1 MREYMFIMVWAV
13 SSRTGCDSDAAGQ
26 TSGARTRPWLGCRG
40 PCRARGWVLPRLPR
54 ALPRVLRHIHR
65 VVGYFEVLAFSEG
78 ANLSGDPSD
87 WVLSRAESAARERCD
102 YLTEA
107 SS

>member
-1 MREYMFIMVWAV
+1 MYVHY
-13 SSRTGCDSDAAGQ
+13 G
-26 TSGARTRPWLGCRG
+26 LGCQLLGRLRLGRG
-40 PCRARGWVLPRLPR
+40 RPDERRKNSPLVRLSRA
-54 ALPRVLRHIHR
+54 LRHILC

>member
-1 MREYMFIMVWAV
+1 MRECMFIMVWAV
-13 SSRTGCDSDAAGQ
+13 SSRTGCDSGAAGQ
-26 TSGARTRPWLGCRG
+26 TSGARTRPRLGCRG
-40 PCRARGWVLPRLPR
+40 PCRARGRVLSRLSR
-54 ALPRVLRHIHR
+54 ALSRALRHILC

-87 WVLSRAESAARERCD
+87 WVLSRAGSAARERCD